1 MKLITFLLLL
11 CFTTAFCADAPADK
25 PNTNAATAQVV
36 EAPKTVPNG
45 SLWQAAE
52 NKTVEPSMFIQP
64 QIKPG
69 DLLTVIVMVE
79 STGTTTSNHS
89 VSKSASNS
97 FTPGVGVL
105 KGLTGV
111 DSKSAYAT
119 NGAGSS
125 VSASRLLDRLAVTV
139 KEVLPNGVLK
149 VIGSRTVTMEKDTI
163 TIDFTGEVRPQDIG
177 ADNTIT
183 STLIAN
189 QNLSLKGNGPIAKT
203 KRPGLLS
210 TIFSWIF

>member
-1 MKLITFLLLL
+1 MKLLTFLLLL
-11 CFTTAFCADAPADK
+11 CATSAFCADVPADK
-25 PNTNAATAQVV
+25 TNASVATAPAVN
-36 EAPKTVPNG
+36 ATKTVPNG

-52 NKTVEPSMFIQP
+52 NKTAEPNIFVQP
-64 QIKPG
+64 QVKPG

-89 VSKSASNS
+89 VSKAATNS

-111 DSKSAYAT
+111 DSKSGYTT

-125 VSASRLLDRLAVTV
+125 VSASKLLDRLAVTV
-139 KEVLPNGVLK
+139 KEVLPTGILK
-149 VIGSRTVTMEKDTI
+149 VVGTRTVTMEKDTI
-163 TIDFTGEVRPQDIG
+163 TIDFSGEVRPQDIG

-210 TIFSWIF
+210 TLFSWIF